1 MSQASQV
8 FGRQPTTPSSEP
20 ETRTSAIA
28 TGGGMMRS
36 AAIVA
41 IAYVLSRVLGLFRE
55 MILARK
61 FGTTPDMD
69 AYVAAFRIPDLLFL
83 VVMSGAFGA
92 AFIPVFAGFIDRND
106 RERASRL
113 ASSMLTW
120 TGLGILVLSAIAF
133 VLADPLTNLVAPGY
147 DSYSHNLTVELMRPL
162 LLSPVFL
169 GLAIACKGILEAQN
183 QFAWPAFAPVL
194 YNIAIIVAAYFFADE
209 FGIHAVVWGV
219 IIGAVLQL
227 VLQAPAVIRTGLV
240 FKPTLDRTVDGL
252 SEVLRLLGP
261 RVVGLAAFQL
271 NFIFVSAF
279 ASVLGAQYVSGLNY
293 AWLLLMLPHGVLA
306 LSLSTVA
313 FPSLAALFSRG
324 DRDSFARL
332 LDRTMRPLL
341 FLSIPASVGLVM
353 IGRAVITL
361 IFEGG
366 QFTSQSTDIV
376 SSAFRWFA
384 LGLVGYGLT
393 EIVTRV
399 FYAMKDTRTPVIT
412 TILTIILNII
422 LCRLLMDSLG
432 VEGLAISLTIT
443 TAAEAIIML
452 AFLRQRSGK
461 VFAEGFFGWLVRVCL
476 AAAIMGVV
484 IGVSRP
490 WLMDVLN
497 SDTGFI
503 MHALYFVFCAGL
515 YVLTFVWAA
524 WLLRVPELMMITD
537 RMSRM
542 IPAGILAKIPGMK
555 KDSAT

>member
-8 FGRQPTTPSSEP
+8 FGRQPTTQPSEP
-20 ETRTSAIA
+20 ESTTSAVA
-28 TGGGMMRS
+28 TGSGMMRS

-41 IAYVLSRVLGLFRE
+41 IAYVLSRILGLLRE

-120 TGLGILVLSAIAF
+120 TGLGILLLSAIAF
-133 VLADPLTNLVAPGY
+133 VLASPLTRLVAPGY
-147 DSYSHNLTVELMRPL
+147 DTYTHNLTVDLMRPL

-194 YNIAIIVAAYFFADE
+194 YNIAIIVAAFFFADQY
-209 FGIHAVVWGV
+209 GIQAVVWGV
-219 IIGAVLQL
+219 IIGAALQL
-227 VLQAPAVIRTGLV
+227 VLQAPAVFRSGLTLR
-240 FKPTLDRTVDGL
+240 PTLDRTVEGL
-252 SEVLRLLGP
+252 TEVLRLLGP
-261 RVVGLAAFQL
+261 RVVGLAAFQV
-271 NFIFVSAF
+271 NFIFISAF
-279 ASVLGAQYVSGLNY
+279 ASVLGAQYVSGLNF

-306 LSLSTVA
+306 LSMSTVA
-313 FPSLAALFSRG
+313 FPSLAALYGRG
-324 DRDSFARL
+324 DQDGFASL

-353 IGRAVITL
+353 IGRAVITV
-361 IFEGG
+361 IYEGG
-366 QFTSQSTDIV
+366 QFTAESTDIV
-376 SSAFRWFA
+376 AGAFRWFA

-393 EIVTRV
+393 EIITRV

-422 LCRLLMDSLG
+422 LARLLMDSLG
-432 VEGLAISLTIT
+432 VEGLAIALSIT
-443 TAAEAIIML
+443 TAAEAIIMML
-452 AFLRQRSGK
+452 FLKQRTGK
-461 VFAEGFFGWLVRVCL
+461 VFSAGFFSWLVRVSF
-476 AAAIMGVV
+476 AATIMGVV

-490 WLMDVLN
+490 WLNGVLE
-497 SDTGFI
+497 SDTSFLV
-503 MHALYFVFCAGL
+503 HLVYFLLCAGL
-515 YVLTFVWAA
+515 YVFTFVWAA
-524 WLLRVPELMMITD
+524 WALRIPELTMITN
-537 RMSRM
+537 RAGRM
-542 IPAGILAKIPGMK
+542 IPVRIRERIA
-555 KDSAT
+555 